1 MAGILDLLSGNN
13 GAASPWG
20 MLYPSPLAVGTADDL
35 VKTLTAAGETGL
47 APGTETPFGDP
58 TKFSIAPP
66 VTPPAPGTFGAGATP
81 FSFAGPGSNRVMPE
95 SLAAPAPAAP
105 VQAAPAPTPATPPA
119 TAISPVSAAPAL
131 ADAPDRYVNVGN
143 YKMPVI
149 GAGDDAPESTAASS
163 GPSTAAPAAAPFS
176 IGGAGPGFGD
186 RLNAAAQSFENSKG
200 LIPRLFNGV
209 TALASGHRTDAPGQA
224 ANATAQALL
233 SMGASASDVQAAMT
247 NPTLMQA
254 LIGQYYGKDKYSI
267 VQTGEN
273 DQGKKFSVFN
283 SNDATLK
290 PIPSDSN
297 EAGGTV
303 AGPDGKL
310 IQVPPG
316 VNRKEFIKR
325 VTETTADA
333 ATGKKTEAQAKAS
346 SFAARMEQAD
356 SVMSKLQ
363 SQGLSMMGKG
373 LDALPGGVGNLA
385 QSPQYQQYKQAQS
398 SFITALLRQES
409 GAAINK
415 SEFDR
420 YEREL
425 FPQPGDGPAVV
436 QQKAA
441 MRASA
446 IEQMRGAA
454 GPGYKSPAPLP
465 SGPSGTVSIG
475 GASIPWSVK

>member
-1 MAGILDLLSGNN
+1 
-13 GAASPWG
+13 
-20 MLYPSPLAVGTADDL
+20 
-35 VKTLTAAGETGL
+35 
-47 APGTETPFGDP
+47 
-58 TKFSIAPP
+58 
-66 VTPPAPGTFGAGATP
+66 
-81 FSFAGPGSNRVMPE
+81 
-95 SLAAPAPAAP
+95 
-105 VQAAPAPTPATPPA
+105 
-119 TAISPVSAAPAL
+119 
-131 ADAPDRYVNVGN
+131 
-143 YKMPVI
+143 
-149 GAGDDAPESTAASS
+149 
-163 GPSTAAPAAAPFS
+163 
-176 IGGAGPGFGD
+176 
-186 RLNAAAQSFENSKG
+186 
-200 LIPRLFNGV
+200 
-209 TALASGHRTDAPGQA
+209 
-224 ANATAQALL
+224 
-233 SMGASASDVQAAMT
+233 
-247 NPTLMQA
+247 MQA

-310 IQVPPG
+310 IQVPAG

-333 ATGKKTEAQAKAS
+333 ATGKKTEGQAKAS

-356 SVMSKLQ
+356 SVMGKLQ
-363 SQGLSMMGKG
+363 SQGLSMMGRG

-398 SFITALLRQES
+398 AFITALLRQES

-420 YEREL
+420 YEKEM
-425 FPQPGDGPAVV
+425 FPQPGDAPAVV

-465 SGPSGTVSIG
+465 SGPSGTVSVG